1 LNPRI
6 YSRQELIMEI
16 FVRATTHDVNM
27 YAKIQNII
35 KCRYLKINI
44 LVFEFLQF
52 CTIKYYTSVT
62 LVKPTV

>member
-1 LNPRI
+1 
-6 YSRQELIMEI
+6 MEI